1 MKKYK
6 LQILIVILWVYLIY
20 ALALGVIPNLRE
32 KRVPQSYKETVNP
45 SSFYSE
51 TPSCD
56 RVALVETPQDGFK
69 TRLKIID
76 EAEERLDI
84 SYYAMHMGETT
95 DIFLGSILDA
105 AERGVK
111 VRILVDGQFGGLT
124 KFNKLYSDAIGSH
137 ENIELRV
144 YNTPNI
150 LKPWTWNG
158 CLHDKYIIV
167 DDVIL
172 LLGGRNIGDKYFAP
186 ESFSGELSYDRDV
199 LIYNAQRSSR
209 SALFS
214 VRDYMDSIWN
224 DGKNVETVGK
234 HSKKAKAKQDSLL
247 ESYRDYKENNAS
259 LFNHDDDW
267 KEWTNEANKVTFIH
281 NDAHI
286 NLKVPKV
293 EYTLGALLLSA
304 KESAVMQS
312 PYVINSPQLRRIL
325 KELGEKDIDA
335 RILTNSPGS
344 SPNPIALSAYYG
356 CRKSI
361 LKKDIRI
368 FEYQGS
374 GSIHAKSYQVDNR
387 LTLIGSYNLDPRSAS
402 LDTELLL
409 AIDSTEFAAHFN
421 EVQASYFDKSLEL
434 SADGSY
440 VENAGVAVRNVS
452 LSKWMM
458 IYLLYLPIKLVLPLS

>member
-6 LQILIVILWVYLIY
+6 LQILIVILWGYLIY

-51 TPSCD
+51 TQSCD
-56 RVALVETPQDGFK
+56 RVALVEMPQDGFK

-158 CLHDKYIIV
+158 CLHDKYIIA
-167 DDVIL
+167 DDSVL

-186 ESFSGELSYDRDV
+186 ESFSGELSFDRDV
-199 LIYNAQRSSR
+199 LIYNAQRSSS

-224 DGKNVETVGK
+224 D
-234 HSKKAKAKQDSLL
+234 
-247 ESYRDYKENNAS
+247 
-259 LFNHDDDW
+259 DW
-267 KEWTNEANKVTFIH
+267 KAFQK
-281 NDAHI
+281 
-286 NLKVPKV
+286 
-293 EYTLGALLLSA
+293 S
-304 KESAVMQS
+304 QS
-312 PYVINSPQLRRIL
+312 
-325 KELGEKDIDA
+325 KA
-335 RILTNSPGS
+335 RFS
-344 SPNPIALSAYYG
+344 S
-356 CRKSI
+356 
-361 LKKDIRI
+361 
-368 FEYQGS
+368 
-374 GSIHAKSYQVDNR
+374 
-387 LTLIGSYNLDPRSAS
+387 
-402 LDTELLL
+402 
-409 AIDSTEFAAHFN
+409 
-421 EVQASYFDKSLEL
+421 
-434 SADGSY
+434 
-440 VENAGVAVRNVS
+440 
-452 LSKWMM
+452 
-458 IYLLYLPIKLVLPLS
+458 